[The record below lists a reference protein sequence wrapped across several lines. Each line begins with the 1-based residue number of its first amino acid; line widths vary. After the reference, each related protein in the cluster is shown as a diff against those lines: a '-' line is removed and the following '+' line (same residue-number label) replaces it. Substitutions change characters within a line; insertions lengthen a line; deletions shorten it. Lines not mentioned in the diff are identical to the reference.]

1 MYVSSHNT
9 HTESRLFSLFGT
21 IMAITIKDVAKV
33 SGVSI
38 ATISNVITRKKHV
51 GPEVTQK
58 VMQAMRKLNYRPNMI
73 ARSLKVKKTN
83 NIGILA
89 PDIGNPFFAEI
100 VKGVESVA
108 KKKGCQFFLSNT
120 NGDVEVER
128 SALAAFESQNV
139 DGIINIAPRMED
151 GELHACAA
159 LPHVVVDRPIDT
171 PGLMGCVRSNN
182 LTGCQQLARHFL
194 EVGHTRFACM
204 AGPVETVPNARTRLD
219 GFCGELRRA
228 GVAKRDIVVYVG
240 EFCFEDGYSLMKK
253 MLARKSVPTAVFLCS
268 DIMAWG
274 ALECAREKGVC
285 IPQDIAIAGF
295 DNVYFST
302 LVSPALTTIDA
313 PKFKAGVIA
322 FDMLH
327 DLMSGVKQVERQVV
341 METRLVVRASTIF
354 LRSPVKRLNE
364 EIRKIG

>member
-1 MYVSSHNT
+1 MRVCDSALC
-9 HTESRLFSLFGT
+9 SRFGML
-21 IMAITIKDVAKV
+21 MAITIKDVAQL

-83 NIGILA
+83 NIGVLA
-89 PDIGNPFFAEI
+89 PDISNPFFAEI
-100 VKGVESVA
+100 IKGVESVA
-108 KKKGCQFFLSNT
+108 KKKGRQFFLCNT
-120 NGDVEVER
+120 NGDVEIER
-128 SALAAFESQNV
+128 SALEAFESQNV

-151 GELHACAA
+151 GALRASVA
-159 LPHVVVDRPIDT
+159 LPHIVVDRPIDAH
-171 PGLMGCVRSNN
+171 GLMGCVHSDN
-182 LTGCQQLARHFL
+182 LAGCQELARHFL
-194 EVGHTRFACM
+194 EMGHTRFACM

-240 EFCFEDGYSLMKK
+240 EFCFDDGYALMKK
-253 MLARKSVPTAVFLCS
+253 MLARKSRPTAVFLCS

-274 ALECAREKGVC
+274 ALECAKQKGVR

-302 LVSPALTTIDA
+302 LVSPVLTTIDA

-327 DLMSGVKQVERQVV
+327 ELMSGVKDAKREVI
-341 METRLVVRASTIF
+341 METRLVVRGSTIF
-354 LRSPVKRLNE
+354 LRNSPHNSVNR
-364 EIRKIG
+364 RRS